1 VARLHWTSWTP
12 ELASAYGTA
21 WVNDCQPSCAG
32 GHVHHY
38 PVVVALWGSATVKGR
53 PALRRYTEAT
63 LGFKKGTPAGFAKS
77 RLYAGE
83 PVSVTLRL
91 VA

>member
-1 VARLHWTSWTP
+1 MARLHWTSWTP

-77 RLYAGE
+77 RLYPGE

-91 VA
+91 AA